1 MSERQQVARGRLHGS
16 PERQQARVS
25 RGLRYRRPS
34 SSTSTD
40 DLGNSIETSFA
51 KPPERLVPIAAKR
64 LDLVQGKPEQR
75 RAAGERAHIPHGAA
89 GRIDRVRRSDDAEFS
104 SGDSARE
111 RRRRRVHVRLEHPDE
126 CRFGAV
132 QLPPHLV
139 RHHPD
144 RREIVA
150 VENECDILVA
160 ERFTLLHSPD
170 QCIQRRRGRGHARHP
185 FRIFSHCASATLA
198 ACGVVEIFVGHGR
211 VKPSLGH
218 FRVASM
224 PILLP

>member
-1 MSERQQVARGRLHGS
+1 MRNSPAATAPGS
-16 PERQQARVS
+16 AAGGASTCASNTRTNVVS
-25 RGLRYRRPS
+25 VPCSCRRS
-34 SSTSTD
+34 SSDT
-40 DLGNSIETSFA
+40 I
-51 KPPERLVPIAAKR
+51 PIA
-64 LDLVQGKPEQR
+64 D
-75 RAAGERAHIPHGAA
+75 
-89 GRIDRVRRSDDAEFS
+89 
-104 SGDSARE
+104 
-111 RRRRRVHVRLEHPDE
+111 
-126 CRFGAV
+126 
-132 QLPPHLV
+132 
-139 RHHPD
+139 
-144 RREIVA
+144 EIVA

-170 QCIQRRRGRGHARHP
+170 QCIQRGRGRGHARHP